1 MKYVKLLIL
10 MLTTASLNF
19 WESNMSRAVG
29 GGLLNSGEQVVCPTT
44 LYFPGPNNNVERN
57 VLTNLIV

>member
-10 MLTTASLNF
+10 MLTTASLNL

-29 GGLLNSGEQVVCPTT
+29 GGLLNSGEQVVCPR
-44 LYFPGPNNNVERN
+44 FPR
-57 VLTNLIV
+57 I